1 MCCTRGVPADMI
13 LDRETSAVG
22 RSAHGPRDARF
33 GGGRDVMSKVRVDR
47 KGKVV
52 LVTGAGNGL
61 GRAASVALAEAGA
74 LVGIASKT
82 PS

>member
-1 MCCTRGVPADMI
+1 
-13 LDRETSAVG
+13 
-22 RSAHGPRDARF
+22 
-33 GGGRDVMSKVRVDR
+33 MSKVWVDR
-47 KGKVV
+47 KRKVV

-74 LVGIASKT
+74 LLGIASRT